1 MSHSDE
7 MEPVYGLPAKLP
19 EGERILWQGA
29 PNWRSLAKAAM
40 KIHWLGAYFA
50 VLVVARIS
58 LAFGEG
64 ELGSASLE
72 LLQMIGLFLLCLGLV
87 ALFAWLQARAT
98 VYTITTRRVVMRF
111 GVVISM
117 AWNLPFKRLAAADL
131 VVRDDDDGDIALE
144 LTKGERVRRIYFW
157 PHVAPGH
164 YFKPPR
170 PALRAIAEPNAVA
183 RCLKQAV
190 MRYAAEQSTAVTV
203 GPAGVANDNGPSVG
217 PRPVRDLAEET
228 AS

>member
-7 MEPVYGLPAKLP
+7 MEPVYGLPAELP
-19 EGERILWQGA
+19 NGERILWQGA

-50 VLVVARIS
+50 ALVVARLL
-58 LAFGEG
+58 LAFREG
-64 ELGSASLE
+64 ELRSASFD

-87 ALFAWLQARAT
+87 ALFAWLHARAT
-98 VYTITTRRVVMRF
+98 VYTITTHRVVMRF
-111 GVVISM
+111 GVVLPM
-117 AWNLPFKRLAAADL
+117 TWNLPFKRLAAADL

-144 LTKGERVRRIYFW
+144 LTKGERAQRIYFW

-164 YFKPPR
+164 YFKPR

-183 RCLKQAV
+183 RCLKEAV
-190 MRYAAEQSTAVTV
+190 MRYAAEQSVAIAG

-217 PRPVRDLAEET
+217 PRPVRDLTAET

>member
-7 MEPVYGLPAKLP
+7 MEPVYGLPAELP
-19 EGERILWQGA
+19 NGERILWQGA
-29 PNWRSLAKAAM
+29 PKWRSLAKAAM
-40 KIHWLGAYFA
+40 KIHWLAVYFA
-50 VLVVARIS
+50 VLVVARLL
-58 LAFGEG
+58 LALGGG
-64 ELGSASLE
+64 ELGSASFQ

-87 ALFAWLQARAT
+87 ALFAWLHARAT

-111 GVVISM
+111 GVVLPM

-144 LTKGERVRRIYFW
+144 LKKGERVRRIYFW
-157 PHVAPGH
+157 PHVARGH
-164 YFKPPR
+164 YFKPR

-183 RCLKQAV
+183 RCLKEAV
-190 MRYAAEQSTAVTV
+190 MRYAAEQSVAIAG
-203 GPAGVANDNGPSVG
+203 GPGGVANDNGPSVG
-217 PRPVRDLAEET
+217 PRLVRDLTAET